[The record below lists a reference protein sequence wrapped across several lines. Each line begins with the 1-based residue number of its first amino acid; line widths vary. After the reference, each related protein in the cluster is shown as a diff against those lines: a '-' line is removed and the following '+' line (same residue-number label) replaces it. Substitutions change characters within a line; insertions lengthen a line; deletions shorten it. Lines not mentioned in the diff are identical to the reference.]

1 MGKGQGLQNQFYEP
15 CRGRWL
21 KRKIEDAVL
30 SMFWIGLIVSL
41 FPGAFLGFLFAAM
54 FSVGKREVTEETAC
68 GLSGP
73 ERNPVSIMFVSNE
86 IDDRTGT
93 FQ

>member
-1 MGKGQGLQNQFYEP
+1 MG
-15 CRGRWL
+15 
-21 KRKIEDAVL
+21 
-30 SMFWIGLIVSL
+30 L

-54 FSVGKREVTEETAC
+54 FSVGKREVTGETAC
-68 GLSGP
+68 GLSGT
-73 ERNPVSIMFVSNE
+73 EKNPVSIMFVSNE

>member
-15 CRGRWL
+15 RRGRWL
-21 KRKIEDAVL
+21 KRKMEDSVL
-30 SMFWIGLIVSL
+30 SMFWIGLIVGL

-54 FSVGKREVTEETAC
+54 FSVGKGENSEETAC
-68 GLSGP
+68 GLSGT
-73 ERNPVSIMFVSNE
+73 EKNPVSNKFVSNE
-86 IDDRTGT
+86 MDHRIGT